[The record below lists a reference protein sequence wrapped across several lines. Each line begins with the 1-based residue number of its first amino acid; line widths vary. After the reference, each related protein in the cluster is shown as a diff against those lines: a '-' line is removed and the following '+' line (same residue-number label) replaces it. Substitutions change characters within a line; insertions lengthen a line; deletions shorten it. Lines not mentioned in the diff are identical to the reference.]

1 MYTDTH
7 VLTPARDPMG
17 AAIMDY
23 QTTGRAGRLWVKSS
37 MFDDDEM
44 PVPHLFRAAADMPP
58 IERRALQMA
67 RGRILDV
74 GAGAGCHALALQ
86 HQGAEVTAIDISPLS
101 CEAMRLRGVAH
112 VACVNLFDPALA
124 AGYDTILMLM
134 NGTGIAGRAA
144 RLPLLMARLRQL
156 LNAGGRVLIDSS
168 DLRYI
173 YENED
178 GSMDI
183 NLNGAYY
190 GEVDYQMVY
199 GQVVG
204 QPFDWLYADYQL
216 LSAAAAQSGLHCSLV
231 LQGSHYDYLAML
243 EK

>member
-1 MYTDTH
+1 
-7 VLTPARDPMG
+7 
-17 AAIMDY
+17 
-23 QTTGRAGRLWVKSS
+23 
-37 MFDDDEM
+37 
-44 PVPHLFRAAADMPP
+44 
-58 IERRALQMA
+58 
-67 RGRILDV
+67 
-74 GAGAGCHALALQ
+74 
-86 HQGAEVTAIDISPLS
+86 
-101 CEAMRLRGVAH
+101 MRLRGVAH
-112 VACVNLFDPALA
+112 VACVNLFDPALT

-204 QPFDWLYADYQL
+204 EPFDWLYADYQL
-216 LSAAAAQSGLHCSLV
+216 LCAAAAKSGLHCSLV